1 MAYKR
6 NINYL
11 FRILLFVSL
20 LLLSDFLAAQGTV
33 IISGIISDANKH
45 PLSAAMIA
53 VENSTTGTYSND
65 KGEYSL
71 RVASGKH
78 KLVVSLYGYNTVKKE
93 INVSKNEI
101 LNFKLE
107 ENSVD
112 LQSVTV
118 YGKSQTQKLREGA
131 YTVNAVDV
139 KSIANSTTN
148 LNDIINRTTGIKVR
162 TEGGLGADFEL
173 SLNGMSGNAVR
184 YFVDGV
190 PMDTKGTEIS
200 LANFPVNTID
210 HIEIYKGVVPAY

>member
-1 MAYKR
+1 M
-6 NINYL
+6 
-11 FRILLFVSL
+11 
-20 LLLSDFLAAQGTV
+20 
-33 IISGIISDANKH
+33 
-45 PLSAAMIA
+45 
-53 VENSTTGTYSND
+53 
-65 KGEYSL
+65 
-71 RVASGKH
+71 
-78 KLVVSLYGYNTVKKE
+78 
-93 INVSKNEI
+93 
-101 LNFKLE
+101 
-107 ENSVD
+107 
-112 LQSVTV
+112 QSVTV

-210 HIEIYKGVVPAY
+210 HIEIYKGVVPAYLGADALGGAINIITKKEKKNFLDASLSVGSFHTYLADLNAQVYFPKTGIILKPTVGFNYSKNDYKVKDVDCE